1 MSEARDSQILL
12 SFDAP
17 PLPGDVPARLP
28 SPFAPGPPV
37 RLARVAAEALQ
48 HRLRLEQ
55 ARWEELWQPGGGKMF
70 GVLVVE
76 ASPGRLGFLCA
87 FSGMLGGAWTV
98 EGFVPPL
105 FDPEARAA
113 FLPAGE
119 AELAA
124 MGRKHAELT
133 EQCARLAQQHPG
145 REAELR
151 VLEAQRREVAHLR
164 AERSRALWRQLST
177 GFEVPNAR
185 GELRSMSALFAP
197 RPPPGGAG
205 DCAAPKLLA
214 CAYRHGW
221 KPLALAEFWWGA
233 TPVGGE
239 RQSGAYYPACDN
251 KCGTVLPFMLE
262 GMEVEPA
269 PARPAPPI
277 EESAVRVL
285 YEDASL
291 LVVDKPHGL
300 PSVPGRHS
308 PGRDSVL
315 VRLLERF
322 PDLTSTHFLPALEA
336 EVSGLQLI
344 ARDTVT
350 QAALQRQ
357 LSRGEA
363 EHRHVAWVDGR
374 LAHAQGQG
382 RIDLPLRGTTS
393 GALETLANPR
403 NGKQALTEWRAT
415 QSSEARTR
423 VLLWPRTR
431 HAMQLRI
438 HAAHPLGLGLP
449 IVGDPRFGVEG
460 TRLMLHA
467 EGLAFTHPVTGERL
481 EFSSPPPF

>member
-17 PLPGDVPARLP
+17 PLPGDVPERLP

-37 RLARVAAEALQ
+37 RLARIAAEALQ
-48 HRLRLEQ
+48 QRLRLEQ
-55 ARWEELWQPGGGKMF
+55 ARWEELWRPGGGKMF
-70 GVLVVE
+70 GVLVV
-76 ASPGRLGFLCA
+76 AAAPGRWASLCA

-98 EGFVPPL
+98 EGFVPPV

-113 FLPAGE
+113 FLPTGE
-119 AELAA
+119 AELAE
-124 MGRKHAELT
+124 MGRRHAELT
-133 EQCARLAQQHPG
+133 EQCARLALSPQG
-145 REAELR
+145 RESELR
-151 VLEAQRREVAHLR
+151 RLEAHRREVSHLR
-164 AERSRALWRQLST
+164 AERSRALWQQLST
-177 GFEVPNAR
+177 VFTVPNAR
-185 GELRSMSALFAP
+185 GEQRSMSALFAP

-233 TPVGGE
+233 TPLGGG

-262 GMEVEPA
+262 GLEVDPA
-269 PARPAPPI
+269 PARPAPSL
-277 EESAVRVL
+277 EEGAVRVL
-285 YEDASL
+285 HEDATL

-300 PSVPGRHS
+300 PSIPGRHS

-315 VRLLERF
+315 IRLLERF
-322 PDLTSTHFLPALEA
+322 PDLTSAHFIHALEP
-336 EVSGLQLI
+336 EVSGLQVI
-344 ARDTVT
+344 ARDTTT

-357 LSRGEA
+357 LARAEA
-363 EHRHVAWVDGR
+363 EHRHVAWVDG
-374 LAHAQGQG
+374 LLPHEQG

-393 GALETLANPR
+393 GALEALANPR
-403 NGKQALTEWRAT
+403 HGKQALTDWRAT

-438 HAAHPLGLGLP
+438 HAAHPSGMGLP
-449 IVGDPRFGVEG
+449 IVGDARFGVED

-467 EGLAFTHPVTGERL
+467 EGLGFTHPTSGERR
-481 EFSSPPPF
+481 EFSSPAPF

>member
-1 MSEARDSQILL
+1 MSEARDSQIPL
-12 SFDAP
+12 SFGAS

-37 RLARVAAEALQ
+37 RLTRIAAEALQ
-48 HRLRLEQ
+48 QRLQREH
-55 ARWEELWQPGGGKMF
+55 ARWPELWQPGGGKMF
-70 GVLVVE
+70 GVLVV
-76 ASPGRLGFLCA
+76 AAPHGALGYLCA
-87 FSGMLGGAWTV
+87 FSGMLGGTWTV
-98 EGFVPPL
+98 DGFVPPL

-113 FLPAGE
+113 YLPAGE

-124 MGRKHAELT
+124 LGQQYAELT
-133 EQCARLAQQHPG
+133 QQCAHLALKSQG
-145 REAELR
+145 RASELR
-151 VLEAQRREVAHLR
+151 LLEARRREVAHVR
-164 AERSRALWRQLST
+164 AERSRSLWRQLSA

-185 GELRSMSALFAP
+185 GERRSMSELFAP

-233 TPVGGE
+233 PPLGGG

-262 GMEVEPA
+262 GLDVDPA
-269 PARPAPPI
+269 PARPTAAS
-277 EESAVRVL
+277 EETTVL
-285 YEDASL
+285 VLHEDAAL

-300 PSVPGRHS
+300 PSIPGRHS
-308 PGRDSVL
+308 PARDSVL
-315 VRLLERF
+315 IRLQERF
-322 PDLTSTHFLPALEA
+322 PDLSAAHFVHALEP
-336 EVSGLQLI
+336 EVSGLQVI
-344 ARDTVT
+344 TRDTAT

-374 LAHAQGQG
+374 TSDQQG

-393 GALETLANPR
+393 GELESLANPR
-403 NGKQALTEWRAT
+403 HGKQALTDWRAT
-415 QSSEARTR
+415 EYSESRTR
-423 VLLWPRTR
+423 LRLWPRTR
-431 HAMQLRI
+431 HPMQLRI

-449 IVGDPRFGVEG
+449 IVGDMRFGVED

-467 EGLAFTHPVTGERL
+467 EAVGFTHPSSGARL
-481 EFSSPPPF
+481 DFSSPAPF